1 MKKVKVLATT
11 ALFLFSGFY
20 AKVSAQNIGNFQF
33 PNPTRFETLEDVINA
48 ALSLLVPV
56 FVVTFAAMI
65 LYGAWTWLTSQG
77 DADKIGRAR
86 NIIIA
91 AIIGFA
97 IAVLAPSIAQI
108 VMGFLGVQG
117 LESN

>member
-1 MKKVKVLATT
+1 MKNLKALIIPG
-11 ALFLFSGFY
+11 LFLASGIFNR
-20 AKVSAQNIGNFQF
+20 VGAQEIGNFQF
-33 PNPTRFETLEDVINA
+33 PNPTRFESLEDVINA
-48 ALSLLVPV
+48 LLSLLVPI

-77 DADKIGRAR
+77 DSDKITRAR

-97 IAVLAPSIAQI
+97 IAVLAPSIASI
-108 VMGFLGVQG
+108 VGGFLGIQG
-117 LESN
+117 LGGN